1 MTAPTQP
8 RTPTLVA
15 TLPDTVVV
23 TGTASGLGTVLAE
36 QLLADGC
43 AVIGIDLDAAPA
55 SLANADR
62 YVHVVASVTDEN
74 SWRDIA
80 ARVPGT
86 GSVALV
92 TNAAVLHVGD
102 VVSQP
107 SAQWR
112 QTLDVNVL
120 GTMMAFRA
128 ILPLMVARGGGRVV
142 AVASVDANLAEQQ
155 LAAYCASK
163 AAVSQFARTVA
174 LDYARSGVNVNVVC
188 PGPMRAGLFE
198 RHLSSAADQAAFL
211 STRERRQPFGEILDP
226 ARVADG
232 IRFLLSD
239 AGRGLTGASV
249 TIDGGLTTGFDFRT
263 GAEGASVA

>member
-1 MTAPTQP
+1 MTEPIP
-8 RTPTLVA
+8 SRTPEFVA
-15 TLPDTVVV
+15 ALPDTVVV
-23 TGTASGLGTVLAE
+23 TGTASGLGTILAE
-36 QLLADGC
+36 QLLGDGC
-43 AVIGIDLDAAPA
+43 AVIGIDIDSAPPA
-55 SLANADR
+55 LSGADR
-62 YVHVVASVTDEN
+62 YVHVVASVTDEEA
-74 SWRDIA
+74 WRDIVTA
-80 ARVPGT
+80 VPDQ
-86 GSVALV
+86 GSLGLV

-107 SAQWR
+107 AAQWR

-120 GTMMAFRA
+120 GTMLAFRA
-128 ILPLMVARGGGRVV
+128 VLPLMAARGGGRAV
-142 AVASVDANLAEQQ
+142 AVASVDAILAEQQ

-174 LDYARSGVNVNVVC
+174 LDYARSGINVNVVC

-198 RHLSSAADQAAFL
+198 RHLSSASDQAAFL

-249 TIDGGLTTGFDFRT
+249 TIDGGLTASFDFRT